1 MVTSALFSLYQ
12 QNEDSEDIKSVLHSV
27 GLSPVF
33 GEACLLRLSR
43 HVQEFAASLK
53 PVAKGIHFFEILLCY
68 LNLNTGKG
76 TGEFVMMKGKN
87 GWIEIKMLK

>member
-1 MVTSALFSLYQ
+1 MPFFPLYQ

-53 PVAKGIHFFEILLCY
+53 PVAKGIHFFVILLRY
-68 LNLNTGKG
+68 LKNSTLKLVKVQENLW
-76 TGEFVMMKGKN
+76 KN